1 MPCRNFCAVLSPIP
15 YNFCNAHLQTGAPEN
30 VLDLMPELLPCA
42 RGLYLLLFFFAGSGT
57 AARSSE
63 AESEKISSSSEP
75 RAGARPPSESES
87 SWHSLNPSPSEAS
100 KKQAVDVESSAGSS
114 AAMWKGSSGMSK
126 MEQICNSLYAGSSD
140 AKWSLDFWISL
151 SRPANCRK
159 QSADVHLQARRVR
172 PPSAVHFR
180 FASG

>member
-42 RGLYLLLFFFAGSGT
+42 RGLYLLLIFFAGSGT

-63 AESEKISSSSEP
+63 AES
-75 RAGARPPSESES
+75 
-87 SWHSLNPSPSEAS
+87 SEAS